1 MKKHKIAWLPGDGI
15 GNELSL
21 LAKNV
26 LDILNISIEYVNAD
40 IGWEFWKNEG
50 NPLPERTI
58 KTLNDTDCAFLVCIT
73 SKSNDEAQFELNNKL
88 KSLNLKYISP
98 IVQLRKKFKLF
109 TNIRPCYS
117 FLGNINNLKDDI
129 DLVIFRENTEGMYS
143 GVEFKP
149 VNEELYSVL
158 KKYNQ
163 NMNHFDQFN
172 LSDLAISRELCQKI
186 DVNQ

>member
-58 KTLNDTDCAFLVCIT
+58 KTLNDTDCAFLVSIT
-73 SKSNDEAQFELNNKL
+73 
-88 KSLNLKYISP
+88 
-98 IVQLRKKFKLF
+98 
-109 TNIRPCYS
+109 
-117 FLGNINNLKDDI
+117 
-129 DLVIFRENTEGMYS
+129 
-143 GVEFKP
+143 
-149 VNEELYSVL
+149 
-158 KKYNQ
+158 
-163 NMNHFDQFN
+163 
-172 LSDLAISRELCQKI
+172 
-186 DVNQ
+186 